1 MPSSNWIYRR
11 LGFGIAVSLC
21 ILAFTACEYEVP
33 ITSSPTR
40 KVQERLLGNWISQDG
55 KEHMRVRRLDD
66 NIYIVYYDGDLF
78 RAYHSDVANTPFV
91 SVQDINSNDRKYA
104 YVVWKLSDDSE
115 HLKLRSVNRDV
126 IPKEKKN
133 STAVAKFLE
142 ENANNPDLLG
152 EEIQFNKET

>member
-1 MPSSNWIYRR
+1 MIIFTSFITMVICFVRITPTLPIHR
-11 LGFGIAVSLC
+11 LSAS
-21 ILAFTACEYEVP
+21 
-33 ITSSPTR
+33 
-40 KVQERLLGNWISQDG
+40 K
-55 KEHMRVRRLDD
+55 
-66 NIYIVYYDGDLF
+66 
-78 RAYHSDVANTPFV
+78 
-91 SVQDINSNDRKYA
+91 DINFNDRKYA